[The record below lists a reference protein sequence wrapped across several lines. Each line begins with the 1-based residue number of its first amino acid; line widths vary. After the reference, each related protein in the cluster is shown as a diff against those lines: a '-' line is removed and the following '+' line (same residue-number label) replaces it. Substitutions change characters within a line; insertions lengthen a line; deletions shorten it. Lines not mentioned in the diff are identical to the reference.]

1 MAVYNKYGVRID
13 EGASPSIKSYFESEM
28 ADTIAKVRAVN
39 DEPSLVFPFVTDIH
53 RYSASTQTFAD
64 MINNIAYFTKRVKCD
79 FVVNTGDN
87 TDGDT
92 SKDTTTERANAMNE
106 DFMNIGLP
114 YIFAEGNHDNNIYGS
129 SSAIFTLKET
139 FKTWF
144 TGVKGVTCNFSEKGT
159 DYYIDFDYIGVRL
172 IVLNAC
178 NVSKANNYAYGD
190 STASWLTN
198 TALDTDHT
206 VLLFVHLSPVASQ
219 VWNNNHGTNAD
230 AVKNALQAFVTGG
243 GTIVQLSGHSH
254 MDVAFIQPWLSFAT
268 VCQKF
273 YVADPTSTNSMKI
286 SGFIDTKDAPARTAG
301 TYTEDAWTACV
312 LKPNS
317 GELDCIRFGGG
328 FDRYF
333 HYLPIA
339 PTTLTTR
346 LSDVTWS
353 SSDTSV
359 ATVSDGVV
367 TGVASGTCAILAK
380 DSEGN
385 YEAWI
390 VTVS

>member
-1 MAVYNKYGVRID
+1 MAITDIYGNVIPTGEIVIED
-13 EGASPSIKSYFESEM
+13 YYEEEM
-28 ADTIAKVRAVN
+28 EDTIAKVRAIN
-39 DEPSLVFPFVTDIH
+39 DEPALVFPFVTDIH
-53 RYSASTQTFAD
+53 RFSVSTQTFDD
-64 MINNIAYFTKRVKCD
+64 MINNITYFTQRVKCD
-79 FVVNTGDN
+79 LVANTGDN
-87 TDGDT
+87 TDGDVA
-92 SKDTTTERANAMNE
+92 KDTTTERANAMNE
-106 DFMNIGLP
+106 AFMNIGLP

-129 SSAIFTLKET
+129 SDAYIYTLQQT
-139 FKTWF
+139 FQAWF
-144 TGVKGVTCNFSEKGT
+144 TNVKGGTYNISEKGT
-159 DYYIDFDYIGVRL
+159 DYYIDFNNIGIRL

-190 STASWLTN
+190 STAAWLTN

-254 MDVAFIQPWLSFAT
+254 MDLAFIQPWLSFAS

-286 SGFIDTKDAPARTAG
+286 SGFIDIKDAPARTAG

-312 LKPNS
+312 LKPYS
-317 GELDCIRFGGG
+317 KELDCIRFGAGV
-328 FDRYF
+328 DRYF
-333 HYLPIA
+333 HYNAIA

-359 ATVSDGVV
+359 ATVSNGVV